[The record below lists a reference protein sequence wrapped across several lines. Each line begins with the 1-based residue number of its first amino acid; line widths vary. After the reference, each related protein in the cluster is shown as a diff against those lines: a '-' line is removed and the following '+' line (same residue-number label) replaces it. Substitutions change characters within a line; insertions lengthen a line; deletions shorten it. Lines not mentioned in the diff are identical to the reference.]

1 MLGNIKTKLAVF
13 LTCLALL
20 CTVITGAVVMKQAQD
35 VLVAERLAHFREISG
50 YIDRNLAVGFFEL
63 PVSGGRGSTLQD
75 SRRAA
80 LREMLNPAVEQAVQT
95 HPGVSAVVFSRA
107 ENFVVAGAAGEG
119 ADGKAANPEEA
130 FVLADFKNTSA
141 ARSNLVNKSTGR
153 VLTYYYPIVR
163 AGSNFG
169 VIAVSQA
176 LADPAGLHYRLSATL
191 IISTLLTVIA
201 GLLGAYYISR
211 QVLADVDNIKR
222 WLERLQYDLTVP
234 FPKVSGD
241 LSEVASAI
249 EEFSAS
255 LHTLQETSRSLAG
268 SLYLDEAL
276 DNALDMVIRVF
287 GAEYCALLLFDPT
300 TQELRVHGS
309 YGLSEEYVQAAR
321 VKLGESISG
330 MVLLTGKPMSSSDLR
345 WDYPKSLPQ
354 LVLVEG
360 MLAQLSAPLRSRGK
374 TIGVVN
380 VYSPTTHM
388 YSANE
393 ITLLCSLANQIALT
407 LENAKLFEEME
418 TKATTDRLTGLYNH
432 KHLHEMLAAQL
443 KTATEE
449 CPISLLLLDIDYFK
463 TYNDSF
469 GHQAGDKL
477 LQTFAGILKDSVR
490 PDDFVARYGGEEF
503 AIILRDTPVR
513 LAQEVAERI
522 RGAVERFP
530 FHGRECQMF
539 GAITVSVGLAEFPK
553 QADNSESLIKK
564 ADEALYKAKFT
575 GRNRAEV
582 YYSVLD
588 ELAVQLS
595 EDEKGNLEAIKTMIS
610 VISAKDK
617 YTFGHC
623 ERVMKYAQ
631 TLAKAAGLQQ
641 EQVNWIAYA
650 AYLHDVGKIEVP
662 SDLLTKPKSLTDQEW
677 KIIIQHPVWS
687 KKILQAVP
695 SLKPAFDLVL
705 SHHEWY
711 NGQGYPRGLEG
722 EAIPFGARIIAIADS
737 YDAITSN
744 RLFRKALPHR
754 EAVAELRRQAG
765 TQFDPNLAELFEQ
778 IGIF

>member
-1 MLGNIKTKLAVF
+1 
-13 LTCLALL
+13 
-20 CTVITGAVVMKQAQD
+20 
-35 VLVAERLAHFREISG
+35 
-50 YIDRNLAVGFFEL
+50 
-63 PVSGGRGSTLQD
+63 
-75 SRRAA
+75 
-80 LREMLNPAVEQAVQT
+80 
-95 HPGVSAVVFSRA
+95 
-107 ENFVVAGAAGEG
+107 
-119 ADGKAANPEEA
+119 
-130 FVLADFKNTSA
+130 
-141 ARSNLVNKSTGR
+141 
-153 VLTYYYPIVR
+153 
-163 AGSNFG
+163 
-169 VIAVSQA
+169 
-176 LADPAGLHYRLSATL
+176 
-191 IISTLLTVIA
+191 
-201 GLLGAYYISR
+201 
-211 QVLADVDNIKR
+211 
-222 WLERLQYDLTVP
+222 
-234 FPKVSGD
+234 
-241 LSEVASAI
+241 
-249 EEFSAS
+249 
-255 LHTLQETSRSLAG
+255 
-268 SLYLDEAL
+268 
-276 DNALDMVIRVF
+276 
-287 GAEYCALLLFDPT
+287 
-300 TQELRVHGS
+300 
-309 YGLSEEYVQAAR
+309 
-321 VKLGESISG
+321 
-330 MVLLTGKPMSSSDLR
+330 
-345 WDYPKSLPQ
+345 
-354 LVLVEG
+354 
-360 MLAQLSAPLRSRGK
+360 
-374 TIGVVN
+374 
-380 VYSPTTHM
+380 
-388 YSANE
+388 
-393 ITLLCSLANQIALT
+393 
-407 LENAKLFEEME
+407 
-418 TKATTDRLTGLYNH
+418 
-432 KHLHEMLAAQL
+432 
-443 KTATEE
+443 
-449 CPISLLLLDIDYFK
+449 
-463 TYNDSF
+463 
-469 GHQAGDKL
+469 
-477 LQTFAGILKDSVR
+477 
-490 PDDFVARYGGEEF
+490 
-503 AIILRDTPVR
+503 
-513 LAQEVAERI
+513 
-522 RGAVERFP
+522 
-530 FHGRECQMF
+530 MF